1 MSKSL
6 KAHERLAE
14 RLANIIT
21 RLNRGEH
28 LDPYELTLDF
38 SVSKKTIQRDIER
51 LSIAGLPLV
60 IDEKTKKFYL
70 GANYVGK
77 ISPQDIQNFAQL
89 SGITGLYPNLD
100 LSFLREL
107 LDSRS
112 SEVLCGKRL
121 FF

>member
-51 LSIAGLPLV
+51 LSIAG
-60 IDEKTKKFYL
+60 
-70 GANYVGK
+70 
-77 ISPQDIQNFAQL
+77 
-89 SGITGLYPNLD
+89 
-100 LSFLREL
+100 
-107 LDSRS
+107 
-112 SEVLCGKRL
+112 
-121 FF
+121 